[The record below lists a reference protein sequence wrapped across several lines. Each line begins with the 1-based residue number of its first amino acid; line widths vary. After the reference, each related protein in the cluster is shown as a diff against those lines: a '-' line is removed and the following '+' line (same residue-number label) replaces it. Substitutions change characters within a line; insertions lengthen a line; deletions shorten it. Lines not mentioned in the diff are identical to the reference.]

1 MYTKWRGKMK
11 KHNWDA
17 IVIGSGL
24 SGLATAATLSLRGMK
39 VLVLESHDRPGGC
52 LHTFSE
58 QKVEFSTG
66 NHYVGVFDDD
76 MTTAWNFITNG
87 RCHLL
92 PKNEEIV
99 ETFYENGRKH
109 ILRRGRKPWQKV
121 MHVDPVKV
129 ERMADR
135 MKWFVFFKVLPS
147 FIAYFLWLIFWT
159 IYPDTIKTYDE
170 WMTENA
176 SSPGPWLMQEG
187 DHGVE
192 KEDCLAMVGAA
203 VTRHY
208 MNGTVEF
215 PKDAVRQICKTIKN
229 QGGQIYVCAKVKK
242 IILSNDIVGG
252 VQLEDDTIFFA
263 PRVISSVG
271 VHNTS
276 VLVGGSSLPLFMKC
290 NLKPSVSHFSVF
302 IGLNGTKKSLNL
314 PEGNL
319 WIRNSGFSDI
329 FISFDE
335 QIKSSG
341 DKYVAVHVLSPYPKP
356 IEWFSMSNKRYD
368 ETKEMYA
375 QTLRGAFYNY
385 FPNTKSKERVF
396 VSGTPTTSKHYLNSL
411 LGCSYGLECSS
422 ERFTNWEIVR
432 ELRPETRILG
442 LFLTGQDIL
451 MMGICSA
458 LASAVITSRQVLG
471 YSIWN
476 AITGNDIIDEMRR
489 FNKKHGFE

>member
-11 KHNWDA
+11 KTNWDA

-66 NHYVGVFDDD
+66 NHYVGVFDKD

-87 RCHLL
+87 KCHLM
-92 PKNEEIV
+92 PKKEEIV
-99 ETFYENGRKH
+99 ETFYENGKKH
-109 ILRRGRKPWQKV
+109 ILRKGKHNWQRV
-121 MHVDPVKV
+121 MHVDPNKV

-147 FIAYFLWLIFWT
+147 FIAYFLWIVFWT
-159 IYPDTIKTYDE
+159 IYPDTTKTYNE
-170 WMTENA
+170 WMTENS

-187 DHGVE
+187 DHGVK

-229 QGGQIYVCAKVKK
+229 QGGQVYVCAKVKR

-252 VQLEDDTIFFA
+252 VQLEDDTIFLA

-276 VLVGGSSLPLFMKC
+276 FLVNSPLFTKC
-290 NLKPSVSHFSVF
+290 TLVRPSVSHFSVF

-356 IEWFSMSNKRYD
+356 GSWFKMESSDYD
-368 ETKEMYA
+368 CKKKSHA
-375 QTLRGAFYNY
+375 QILRNVFYNY
-385 FPNTKSKERVF
+385 FPNTKKSERVF
-396 VSGTPTTSKHYLNSL
+396 VSGTPTTSKHYLNSFR
-411 LGCSYGLECSS
+411 GCSYGLECSS
-422 ERFTNWEIVR
+422 ERFTDWKLVR

-476 AITGNDIIDEMRR
+476 AISGSDIIDEMRR